1 MRARGKSWRRA
12 VLLALFC
19 AACAAV
25 SAPAAQASPYY
36 VTVAGLGG
44 EPDYEQR
51 FTALA
56 KDLDKLFKAAASD
69 AHVYTFTGSDA
80 TKARMTDTLAQIAR
94 EAKAE
99 DEFTLILI
107 GHGSYDGEEYKFN
120 LPGPDISGED
130 LAILC
135 DRIPAKRQLIVNTTS
150 ASGGS
155 IGALQKSGRV
165 IIAATKTGTEKNATV
180 FARYWVDALRDG
192 SADTDKNDAISA
204 LEAFQFADR
213 KTVAFYE
220 SQKRLATEHA
230 VIEDTGKKEAV
241 RAASAENGEGLLAA
255 NFVLLRLGA
264 AQKAANDP
272 AKRALVD
279 KKEELERKI
288 DTLKYQKAAMSAEDY
303 KSQLSAAL
311 LEHARVQGDL
321 DKLTGT
327 SRIVPRGFFSAPSF
341 AWCVLPARASRGA
354 R

>member
-1 MRARGKSWRRA
+1 MPGSRNILRRCP
-12 VLLALFC
+12 LLALFC
-19 AACAAV
+19 AACAGIGARQ
-25 SAPAAQASPYY
+25 AQAAPYY

-80 TKARMTDTLAQIAR
+80 TKAHLSDTLGQIAR
-94 EAKAE
+94 EAKPD

-120 LPGPDISGED
+120 LPGPDISGLD

-155 IGALQKSGRV
+155 IGALQKAGRIV
-165 IIAATKTGTEKNATV
+165 ITATKTGTEKNATV
-180 FARYWVDALRDG
+180 FARYWVDSLRDG
-192 SADTDKNDAISA
+192 SADTDKNDDITA

-213 KTVAFYE
+213 KTAAFYE

-230 VIEDTGKKEAV
+230 VFEDNGKKEAV
-241 RAASAENGEGLLAA
+241 RAASTESGEGQLAA
-255 NFVLLRLGA
+255 SFILLRLGA

-272 AKRALVD
+272 AKRALLD

-288 DTLKYQKAAMSAEDY
+288 DLLKYQKAAMSAEDY
-303 KSQLSAAL
+303 KKQLSDAL
-311 LEHARVQGDL
+311 LELARVQGDL
-321 DKLTGT
+321 DK
-327 SRIVPRGFFSAPSF
+327 
-341 AWCVLPARASRGA
+341 
-354 R
+354 

>member
-1 MRARGKSWRRA
+1 MRASGKLLRGGP
-12 VLLALFC
+12 LLALFC
-19 AACAAV
+19 AACAGLGAR
-25 SAPAAQASPYY
+25 ATQAAPYY

-56 KDLDKLFKAAASD
+56 KDLDKLFKAASSD

-80 TKARMTDTLAQIAR
+80 TKAHLTDTLGQIAR
-94 EAKAE
+94 ESQPE

-107 GHGSYDGEEYKFN
+107 GHGSYDGEVYKFN
-120 LPGPDISGED
+120 LPGPDISGEE
-130 LAILC
+130 LAGLC

-155 IGALQKSGRV
+155 IGALQKAGR
-165 IIAATKTGTEKNATV
+165 IIVAATKTGTEKNATV

-192 SADTDKNDAISA
+192 SADVDKNEAISA
-204 LEAFQFADR
+204 LEAFQYADR
-213 KTVAFYE
+213 KTASFYE

-230 VIEDTGKKEAV
+230 MIEDTGKKEGV
-241 RAASAENGEGLLAA
+241 RAASTENGEGLLAT

-272 AKRALVD
+272 AKRALLD

-303 KSQLSAAL
+303 KTQLSSAL
-311 LEHARVQGDL
+311 VDLARVQQEL
-321 DKLTGT
+321 DK
-327 SRIVPRGFFSAPSF
+327 
-341 AWCVLPARASRGA
+341 
-354 R
+354 

>member
-1 MRARGKSWRRA
+1 MKGRDNWLRRA
-12 VLLALFC
+12 AMIALFC
-19 AACAAV
+19 V
-25 SAPAAQASPYY
+25 ASIAFGARATMATPYY

-56 KDLDKLFKAAASD
+56 KDLDKLFRAAASD
-69 AHVYTFTGSDA
+69 AHVYTLTGSDA
-80 TKARMTDTLAQIAR
+80 TKARLTDTLGQIAR
-94 EAKAE
+94 EAKSE

-130 LAILC
+130 LALLC
-135 DRIPAKRQLIVNTTS
+135 DRIPAKRQLIVNATS

-155 IGALQKSGRV
+155 IGALQKAGRIV
-165 IIAATKTGTEKNATV
+165 IAATKTGTEKNATV

-192 SADTDKNDAISA
+192 SADVDKNDAISA

-241 RAASAENGEGLLAA
+241 RAASAENGEGLLAT
-255 NFVLLRLGA
+255 NFILLRLGA
-264 AQKAANDP
+264 TQKAANDP
-272 AKRALVD
+272 AKRALLE
-279 KKEELERKI
+279 KKEDLERKI
-288 DTLKYQKAAMSAEDY
+288 DLLKYQKAAMSAEDY

-311 LEHARVQGDL
+311 LELAHVQEDL
-321 DKLTGT
+321 DK
-327 SRIVPRGFFSAPSF
+327 
-341 AWCVLPARASRGA
+341 
-354 R
+354 

>member
-1 MRARGKSWRRA
+1 MCCGIAARAA
-12 VLLALFC
+12 E
-19 AACAAV
+19 AA
-25 SAPAAQASPYY
+25 PYY

-69 AHVYTFTGSDA
+69 AHVYTLTGADSN
-80 TKARMTDTLAQIAR
+80 KAKLTDTLAQIAR
-94 EAKAE
+94 DAKP
-99 DEFTLILI
+99 DDDFTLILI

-155 IGALQKSGRV
+155 IGALQRPGRIV
-165 IIAATKTGTEKNATV
+165 IAATKTGTEKNATV
-180 FARYWVDALRDG
+180 FARYWVDALGD
-192 SADTDKNDAISA
+192 SSTDTDKNESITA
-204 LEAFQFADR
+204 LEAFIYADR
-213 KTVAFYE
+213 KTAEFYE

-241 RAASAENGEGLLAA
+241 RAASTENGEGLLAA
-255 NFVLLRLGA
+255 NFTILRIGS
-264 AQKAANDP
+264 AQRAANDP
-272 AKRALVD
+272 AKRALLD

-288 DTLKYQKAAMSAEDY
+288 DMLKYQKAAMSADDY
-303 KSQLSAAL
+303 KKQLTDAL
-311 LEHARVQGDL
+311 LELAKVQEDL
-321 DKLTGT
+321 DK
-327 SRIVPRGFFSAPSF
+327 
-341 AWCVLPARASRGA
+341 
-354 R
+354 